1 MKVNFVLPLFII
13 SGMAASVNADEGP
26 LTFDA
31 LDDDRNGYLSQ
42 SEASQRPDL
51 KEKWA
56 TADKDANGKLD
67 ISEFSA
73 FETRMVPPD
82 DMESPEIGAA
92 PTK

>member
-1 MKVNFVLPLFII
+1 MNTNYVLPILLTLGIF
-13 SGMAASVNADEGP
+13 STVNAKDAP
-26 LTFDA
+26 VTFDQ
-31 LDDDRNGYLSQ
+31 LDDDKNGYLSQ
-42 SEASQRPDL
+42 SEASQRQDL

-56 TADKDANGKLD
+56 MADKDADGKLD

-73 FETRMVPPD
+73 FEVRMVPPD